1 MPTGKKTVLNVFL
14 YLILSNLLPVTLHA
28 QSGNIAGTVTDSSRR
43 GVLVGAQVQVV
54 GQPFSTSTDES
65 GKYLLLGVPAGNEK
79 VPVLYLGLSPS
90 TMEIAGAG
98 GPLAASV
105 EAKRPSMHRLKP
117 APSASL
123 V

>member
-79 VPVLYLGLSPS
+79 VTVLYLGLSPS
-90 TMEIAGAG
+90 TMEIPVLSGDTVTLDLRF
-98 GPLAASV
+98 P
-105 EAKRPSMHRLKP
+105 PQD
-117 APSASL
+117 SL
-123 V
+123 RR